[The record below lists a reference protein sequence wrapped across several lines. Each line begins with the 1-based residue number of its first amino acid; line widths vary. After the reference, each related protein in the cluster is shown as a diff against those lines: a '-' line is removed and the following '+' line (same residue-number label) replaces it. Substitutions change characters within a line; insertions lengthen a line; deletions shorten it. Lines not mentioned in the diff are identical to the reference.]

1 MWSNYSLLPFRQV
14 SQHSPERQCAAKKKK
29 VSFFFFFRPVKTLSL
44 DFLIHLI
51 CINIAGWHQQFNHLI
66 NLDLSIYADQHKL
79 RHLENGLQAVGSMR
93 WTGSKCMFR
102 TAAAHVESEACS
114 YSTLHES
121 KAKDCFIFS
130 ALIRILL
137 SYIFNSV
144 WWNILFITIQ
154 AIVQSFFKHLE
165 LSESVNPLS
174 YSLLWPRHVHA
185 PDLTN
190 VYPPSLKDNPLIPSS
205 FLIEKGKPGS
215 TGESRRSPAVRNPL
229 KTMWTAAGGQSKDH
243 YWASLMYCSCLIA
256 TRTVRWSLLHV
267 YQRCELII
275 EENLLLT
282 LEYRFMLFQS

>member
-1 MWSNYSLLPFRQV
+1 MFSTRVKWKMWSNYSLLPFRQV

-66 NLDLSIYADQHKL
+66 NLDLSIYVDQHKL

-137 SYIFNSV
+137 SYIFILSDEISSSLQYRRLSRV
-144 WWNILFITIQ
+144 SLSIWNCQ
-154 AIVQSFFKHLE
+154 
-165 LSESVNPLS
+165 
-174 YSLLWPRHVHA
+174 
-185 PDLTN
+185 
-190 VYPPSLKDNPLIPSS
+190 
-205 FLIEKGKPGS
+205 
-215 TGESRRSPAVRNPL
+215 
-229 KTMWTAAGGQSKDH
+229 
-243 YWASLMYCSCLIA
+243 
-256 TRTVRWSLLHV
+256 
-267 YQRCELII
+267 
-275 EENLLLT
+275 NL
-282 LEYRFMLFQS
+282 